1 MLTGDSY
8 KDVKFMLRIFIPTSN
23 GKISRR

>member
-8 KDVKFMLRIFIPTSN
+8 KDVKFMLRIFIPTSY
-23 GKISRR
+23 GKIS

>member
-1 MLTGDSY
+1 MLTGDSH

-23 GKISRR
+23 

>member
-23 GKISRR
+23 GKIS

>member
-23 GKISRR
+23 GKI

>member
-1 MLTGDSY
+1 MAMLTGDSY

-23 GKISRR
+23 G

>member
-1 MLTGDSY
+1 MAILTGDSH

-23 GKISRR
+23 G

>member
-23 GKISRR
+23 GKISR

>member
-1 MLTGDSY
+1 MLTEDSY

-23 GKISRR
+23 GKIS

>member
-23 GKISRR
+23 GK

>member
-1 MLTGDSY
+1 MAMLTGDSH

-23 GKISRR
+23 G

>member
-1 MLTGDSY
+1 MAMLTGDSH

-23 GKISRR
+23 

>member
-23 GKISRR
+23 

>member
-1 MLTGDSY
+1 MLTGDSH

-23 GKISRR
+23 GKIS

>member
-1 MLTGDSY
+1 MLTGDSH

-23 GKISRR
+23 GK

>member
-1 MLTGDSY
+1 MLTGDSH

-23 GKISRR
+23 GKI